1 MSTLKK
7 QIIKLFEDSS
17 EEDKN
22 KNKVDDDLELLLDGD
37 STEESDDAFDKCQ
50 KACDD
55 SYEKC
60 DASCEGDTSCE
71 DSCMEKYNAC
81 GEKCEDLDEEG
92 LNEARR
98 DPKAPRVTNIKWRRG
113 GVLGPR
119 TSKIPEDTFKEFI
132 DQGRDDSI
140 ILSWLSHKFR
150 GIPLSFE
157 WTTFAGAPIKED
169 NDKTVPLQR
178 RKMILTGDKEI
189 DDFMKQNDILMDE
202 YELVCD
208 IIERTV
214 QDDGTFDSVIDQLHD
229 DLPVLTNGRVPMKIK
244 ELAKKLF
251 IEYGGTVPLDEAN
264 DEGEHDIDELDSR
277 EEREKLEDDEKHR
290 DEYHDDIDKEEDEK
304 MDENKKLKE
313 QVKKLFKEDVE
324 VNIPQRG
331 DFAVAELSPQDKQ
344 EAVWQWCGEAADV
357 IEKMVESSVSLR
369 GVYGFEVPRKAEVL
383 HAKLFDY
390 LLQELPKA

>member
-331 DFAVAELSPQDKQ
+331 DFAVAELSPQEKQ
-344 EAVWQWCGEAADV
+344 EVVWTFAGECADV
-357 IEKMVESSVSLR
+357 IEKMIESNVSLR
-369 GVYGFEVPRKAEVL
+369 SLYGYEIPRKSEVM
-383 HAKLFDY
+383 HAKLFDFI
-390 LLQELPKA
+390 LAEIDRS